1 VFSRIVEPYARGS
14 LEAALGYEARA
25 EHFHQILYKNE
36 RGPELV
42 TGVEGVTEEKNDST
56 EESMIDPTEFD
67 ASEDAKQT
75 KTEGFLDRAEVEV
88 ASLEGEANVEVDDY

>member
-1 VFSRIVEPYARGS
+1 
-14 LEAALGYEARA
+14 
-25 EHFHQILYKNE
+25 
-36 RGPELV
+36 
-42 TGVEGVTEEKNDST
+42 
-56 EESMIDPTEFD
+56 MIDPTEFD